1 LATVYGIVRQHSG
14 LIQVESEAGRGTVI
28 SVYLPVTGQRPEA
41 PAAASGPRAPP
52 GEGETVLLAE
62 DDEQVRRLAVEVLTR
77 AGYRVR
83 VARDGEE
90 AEALFLQAP
99 GEVRLAVLDVVM
111 PRRGGREVAERL
123 QRVRPGLPVLFASG
137 YSPEQLPESLPPG
150 HLVLKK
156 PYRPEELLARVRQL
170 LDKPA

>member
-1 LATVYGIVRQHSG
+1 
-14 LIQVESEAGRGTVI
+14 
-28 SVYLPVTGQRPEA
+28 
-41 PAAASGPRAPP
+41 
-52 GEGETVLLAE
+52 
-62 DDEQVRRLAVEVLTR
+62 VEVLTR

-90 AEALFLQAP
+90 AEARFLEAP

-111 PRRGGREVAERL
+111 PKRGGREVAERL
-123 QRVRPGLPVLFASG
+123 RRVRPDLPVLFASG
-137 YSPEQLPESLPPG
+137 YSPEQLPEPLAPG
-150 HLVLKK
+150 HLVLDK